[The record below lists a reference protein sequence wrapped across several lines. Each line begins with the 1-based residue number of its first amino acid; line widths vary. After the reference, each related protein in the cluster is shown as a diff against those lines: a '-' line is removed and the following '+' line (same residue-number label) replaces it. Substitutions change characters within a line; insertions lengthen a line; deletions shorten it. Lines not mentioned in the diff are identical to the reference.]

1 MFLVQICNSL
11 TIHYIYLYVRIPKIL
26 YMLFIYNQQ
35 IEIVTMLTQSDL
47 TNKEIKLKTGKQNE
61 TVQNQFKLPGSLA
74 LEAKTGFYSFPILIN
89 LTSHRISKVVNL
101 LWVS

>member
-1 MFLVQICNSL
+1 
-11 TIHYIYLYVRIPKIL
+11 
-26 YMLFIYNQQ
+26 MLFIYNQQ

-74 LEAKTGFYSFPILIN
+74 LVAKTGSYSFP
-89 LTSHRISKVVNL
+89 TM
-101 LWVS
+101 